1 MRGAKTQRGWHAFP
15 HGELRCVNAA
25 PLAPAKL
32 RRYSPDADEESGG
45 HPAKQEDQVMAK
57 TEVSTS
63 NPKPAARPRDVFSA
77 MRDEMERMFERV
89 ENGWPRWPTV
99 FKRDSEVV
107 VPELDVSENTNAIT
121 VEAELPGV
129 EEKDVSVTLA
139 NGVLTIK
146 GEKKSEKEEKGDN
159 YYLAERSFGSFE
171 RSIRLPDTVDEA
183 KVEAKFDKGVLKV
196 TAAKKPEA
204 VKAERKIEIKKS

>member
-1 MRGAKTQRGWHAFP
+1 
-15 HGELRCVNAA
+15 
-25 PLAPAKL
+25 
-32 RRYSPDADEESGG
+32 
-45 HPAKQEDQVMAK
+45 MAK
-57 TEVSTS
+57 TEVGTS
-63 NPKPAARPRDVFSA
+63 QNRPVSRPRDVFST
-77 MRDEMERMFERV
+77 MRDEMERMFERA
-89 ENGWPRWPTV
+89 EHGWPRWPAL
-99 FKRDSEVV
+99 FKRDGDSM
-107 VPELDVSENTNAIT
+107 VPELDVRENTNAIT

-129 EEKDVSVTLA
+129 DEKDVSVTLA

-159 YYLAERSFGSFE
+159 YYVAERSFGSFE
-171 RSIRLPDTVDEA
+171 RSIRLPDTVDDA